1 MRVRTPPLYRTI
13 GADFNTY
20 AVSLQNLFDE
30 CFVTVR
36 KAFLFRPINKRR
48 ETEIGDCRVP
58 KKRAAEESRG
68 PKSQM
73 QIVLLFDPSLKNAQE
88 KLEYDLPESA
98 RSCRDFSLSRRRAVR
113 VNHCSHRSV
122 KSLSVPPRGP

>member
-1 MRVRTPPLYRTI
+1 MARPRIPNNSITKL
-13 GADFNTY
+13 A
-20 AVSLQNLFDE
+20 SLF
-30 CFVTVR
+30 FV
-36 KAFLFRPINKRR
+36 A
-48 ETEIGDCRVP
+48 P
-58 KKRAAEESRG
+58 KTKRAAEESRG

-98 RSCRDFSLSRRRAVR
+98 RSYRDFSLSRRRAVR